1 MKSSTRTPT
10 DERLRDLLL
19 WLRKERIICT
29 EITVGDVSLTLND
42 MALAHALTAPTAG
55 KLADPTESDVR
66 NLYAEYG
73 GKAIDE
79 AAKEEQTTYE
89 DDD

>member
-1 MKSSTRTPT
+1 MVTRASA
-10 DERLRDLLL
+10 DGRIRDLLL
-19 WLRKERIICT
+19 WLRKERIVCT
-29 EITVGDVSLTLND
+29 ELTVGDVSLTLND
-42 MALAHALTAPTAG
+42 MVLARELTAPVAG

>member
-10 DERLRDLLL
+10 DERIRELLL
-19 WLRKERIICT
+19 WLRRESIVCT
-29 EITVGDVSLTLND
+29 EITVGDVSISLHD
-42 MALAHALTAPTAG
+42 MALAHSLTAPVAG
-55 KLADPTESDVR
+55 KTTPTESDVR

-79 AAKEEQTTYE
+79 AAKEEASAYE

>member
-1 MKSSTRTPT
+1 MTRTPT

-42 MALAHALTAPTAG
+42 MALAQAELSRVTPTVGTPEDA
-55 KLADPTESDVR
+55 ESDVR